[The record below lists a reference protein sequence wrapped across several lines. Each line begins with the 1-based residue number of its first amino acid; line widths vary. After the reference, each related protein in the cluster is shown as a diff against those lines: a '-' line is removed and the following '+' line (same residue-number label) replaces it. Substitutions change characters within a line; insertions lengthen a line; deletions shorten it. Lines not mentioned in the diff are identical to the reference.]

1 MMEADESIE
10 ALVSRL
16 TRERDEARKA
26 RDLAMEA
33 ANRSLEEKR
42 QAERTVDILRNY
54 MKPRRVTE
62 IMTPQLKPG
71 ASAPGTL

>member
-54 MKPRRVTE
+54 MKPRRVT
-62 IMTPQLKPG
+62 
-71 ASAPGTL
+71 S